1 MLELK
6 ESPTFAR
13 HLHLQP
19 PPELVN
25 FDWTEPAA
33 FNPNHI
39 LDILPSIFSPRTGII
54 RSLAPTKLAATEP
67 RLFTYFATVA
77 DLLHDPE
84 LAGWYGTAIGLTQ
97 AEAMA
102 ATLGEALERYSLF
115 NAGAYVDD
123 KLIRATYGEVAEW
136 AVDPSR
142 FSRCSDKEYE
152 YCRSHGINL
161 RSPTPET
168 IYSWTWGYSL
178 TQRQPVLVPASQVY
192 QGRRF
197 DVSER
202 FTFPSSSGSALGQ
215 SLLGASLQGL
225 YEVVERD
232 AFTITWLNRLS
243 APQISLETVA
253 KQSAAIQQ
261 ILDTAAHSYIELRL
275 NNLTTDT
282 GIPVVFCTCL
292 NSGTRLPGLVVGASA
307 NLDPERAVR
316 KALMEAIHCRVFFS
330 EDFQSKAGKLTPE
343 MVTNR
348 DQHVL
353 LYTQPEMVSALDFL
367 TKADGAQSLEDLPNR
382 YQPDSVIANLETC
395 VAQLAACGMEAIVVD
410 ITADDIRELGFV
422 AAKVIVPEAQ
432 PLNFGPTR
440 YLSGPRLYEVPAKLC
455 YTGGLT
461 HESNLN
467 PLPHPFP

>member
-1 MLELK
+1 MPELK
-6 ESPTFAR
+6 TEERSTSQLR
-13 HLHLQP
+13 LQP
-19 PPELVN
+19 PADLLN
-25 FDWTEPAA
+25 FEWAEPQPFDAKR
-33 FNPNHI
+33 I
-39 LDILPSIFSPRTGII
+39 LDILPVLFSPRTGII
-54 RSLAPTKLAATEP
+54 RSLAQTKLAATEP

-84 LAGWYGTAIGLTQ
+84 LTGWYGTAIGMTH

-102 ATLGEALERYSLF
+102 ATLGEALERYCLF
-115 NAGAYVDD
+115 NAGANA
-123 KLIRATYGEVAEW
+123 KLIRATYPQVAEW
-136 AVDPSR
+136 AIDPMR
-142 FSRCSDKEYE
+142 FSRCSEAEYE
-152 YCRSHGINL
+152 FCRTHAINL
-161 RSPTPET
+161 QAPSHET
-168 IYSWTWGYSL
+168 VYSWTWGYSL
-178 TQRQPVLVPASQVY
+178 TQRRPVLVPASQVY

-197 DVSER
+197 DISER

-232 AFTITWLNRLS
+232 AFTITWLNRLV
-243 APQISLETVA
+243 APQINLTQVA
-253 KQSAAIQQ
+253 AQSADIKQ
-261 ILDTAAHSYIELRL
+261 IVDATAHSYIELKL
-275 NNLTTDT
+275 NNITTDT

-292 NSGTRLPGLVVGASA
+292 NSGSRTPGLVVGASA
-307 NLDPERAVR
+307 NLDPQKAIC
-316 KALMEAIHCRVFFS
+316 KALMEGIHCRVFFS

-367 TKADGAQSLEDLPNR
+367 TKAAGAQTLTDLPDHYR
-382 YQPDSVIANLETC
+382 PGVVVPNLEKC
-395 VAQLAACGMEAIVVD
+395 VSQLAACNMETIVVD

-422 AAKVIVPEAQ
+422 AAKVLVPEAQ

-440 YLSGPRLYEVPAKLC
+440 YLSGPRLYQVPSRLG
-455 YTGGLT
+455 YTSGLT
-461 HESNLN
+461 YESGLN